1 MRDFLKRVFL
11 AIQMGEMVV
20 EKGEN
25 KEIEAQVNPTRQ
37 AGNLLFSFFFL
48 EDVPF

>member
-25 KEIEAQVNPTRQ
+25 KAIEAQVNPTRQ